1 VNAERARHRQVRRR
15 RKEPDRREGGFC
27 RFMAY
32 DQGLGH
38 GGPPLVD
45 ALLDAAQ
52 ARALRRGLR
61 RAARNAAKGRE

>member
-1 VNAERARHRQVRRR
+1 MRLV
-15 RKEPDRREGGFC
+15 
-27 RFMAY
+27 AY

-45 ALLDAAQ
+45 ALLNAAQ

-61 RAARNAAKGRE
+61 RAVRDYSSQG